1 MFNYLK
7 IMIKCRFFCMRILLF
22 LILLL
27 FNFSNHVTSCP
38 SSGDG
43 DCVPSTDAY
52 DKGSNKDKNQA
63 NKEKS
68 QAITETSEQNTSSGY
83 DSYESDDGLPDDH
96 IAKPSS
102 YLKKINEKSIL
113 NSKISKLNFDLDNI
127 IYNSSKKYNSNF
139 SSQINDKL
147 YDVNNL
153 IVQNKNIDKNFFN
166 SLNQNI
172 DKLLNTIIYS
182 FNDDNSFIS
191 KPNKKSVSDIMY
203 QINKYN
209 EINDIIKTLEIM
221 N

>member
-7 IMIKCRFFCMRILLF
+7 IIIKCRFFCMRILLF

-43 DCVPSTDAY
+43 DCVPSKDNY
-52 DKGSNKDKNQA
+52 NKGSN
-63 NKEKS
+63 
-68 QAITETSEQNTSSGY
+68 QAITETSSKNISSSF
-83 DSYESDDGLPDDH
+83 DNYESDGGLPDDH

-102 YLKKINEKSIL
+102 YLKKINEKSKL
-113 NSKISKLNFDLDNI
+113 NSKISKLNYDLNNI
-127 IYNSSKKYNSNF
+127 IYNSLKQYNSNF
-139 SSQINDKL
+139 SNQINNTL
-147 YDVNNL
+147 YDVNKL
-153 IVQNKNIDKNFFN
+153 MVKNKSIDKSFFY
-166 SLNQNI
+166 SLHQNI

-182 FNDDNSFIS
+182 FSDDNSLIL
-191 KPNKKSVSDIMY
+191 KPYIKESDMLY

-209 EINDIIKTLEIM
+209 EINDIIKTLEVM

>member
-1 MFNYLK
+1 
-7 IMIKCRFFCMRILLF
+7 MIKCRFFNMRIILLSF
-22 LILLL
+22 LLL
-27 FNFSNHVTSCP
+27 FNYSNHVTSCP

-43 DCVPSTDAY
+43 NCVPSTEAY

-63 NKEKS
+63 NKEKSQKDTS

-102 YLKKINEKSIL
+102 YLKKINEKSKL
-113 NSKISKLNFDLDNI
+113 NSKIKKLNFDLDNI
-127 IYNSSKKYNSNF
+127 IFNSSKQYNSNF
-139 SSQINDKL
+139 SNQINDKL

-153 IVQNKNIDKNFFN
+153 ILQNKNIDKSFFN
-166 SLNQNI
+166 SLHQNI
-172 DKLLNTIIYS
+172 NKLLNSIIYS
-182 FNDDNSFIS
+182 FNDDKSLIL
-191 KPNKKSVSDIMY
+191 KPYKKNESDMLY

-209 EINDIIKTLEIM
+209 EINDIIKTLEVM